1 MVTIAFDKRFEKQ
14 IKRIHDQT
22 IKARVKKQLEKLVQ
36 NPTIG
41 KPMRY
46 TRKGTRE
53 LRIPPFRL
61 SYSYDKE
68 HDIIILLELYHK
80 DEQ

>member
-1 MVTIAFDKRFEKQ
+1 MVTVAFDKQFEKR
-14 IKRIHDQT
+14 IKK
-22 IKARVKKQLEKLVQ
+22 IKNEESKNRVKKQLEKVVSDPQ
-36 NPTIG
+36 IG

-46 TRKGTRE
+46 GRKGTRE

-61 SYSYDKE
+61 SYIYQKNEDKL
-68 HDIIILLELYHK
+68 IFLNLYHK